1 MAEQEDTELN
11 SPIITSKIPLHVEK
25 FSPKA
30 NWRLA
35 ERLLHNQV
43 FKKDPCREF
52 PLWLRG

>member
-43 FKKDPCREF
+43 FKKDPRREF